1 MFLLCFKVCGPLRKR
16 DSELHS
22 YYRPCLPTAVVNAAT
37 KNLTEIPVP
46 IWSNGAHCRNLWQTI
61 PIETNIRV
69 GLISHNLTLTPTLLI
84 CCPSYSFPSVL
95 LSLSVLSSPPASCL
109 VLPPCRAVVSLQP
122 PQSST
127 QGELEAVQ
135 TWPPWVPAGWL
146 PTLVPRLHSRPV
158 GLSWQLRE
166 AIVEERLTTHGS
178 HCAKQK
184 HMHTH
189 LYWDIQSHAFPQ
201 HGFYCFPIKEDVKC
215 YLADVTSQRI
225 EFHKVSVW
233 THTLCP
239 VIIPAQD
246 IFYS

>member
-122 PQSST
+122 PQSSPHRESWRRSKP
-127 QGELEAVQ
+127 GPLESRLGDFQ
-135 TWPPWVPAGWL
+135 PWSPGFTPGLWAWVGSSG
-146 PTLVPRLHSRPV
+146 RL
-158 GLSWQLRE
+158 L
-166 AIVEERLTTHGS
+166 
-178 HCAKQK
+178 
-184 HMHTH
+184 
-189 LYWDIQSHAFPQ
+189 
-201 HGFYCFPIKEDVKC
+201 
-215 YLADVTSQRI
+215 
-225 EFHKVSVW
+225 
-233 THTLCP
+233 
-239 VIIPAQD
+239 
-246 IFYS
+246 